1 MEYFFIVAAMAMTYL
16 LLKMLQLHCF
26 SKYMDK
32 EIKDLFATNR
42 WLTDDLRIDA
52 SYKKL
57 NRAMPWNYNFASMI
71 VYNAR

>member
-1 MEYFFIVAAMAMTYL
+1 MVMTYL

-32 EIKDLFATNR
+32 EIKDLFDTER
-42 WLTDDLRIDA
+42 WLTDNLNIDA

>member
-1 MEYFFIVAAMAMTYL
+1 
-16 LLKMLQLHCF
+16 
-26 SKYMDK
+26 MDK
-32 EIKDLFATNR
+32 EIQDLFATER
-42 WLTDDLRIDA
+42 WLTDKLNIDA